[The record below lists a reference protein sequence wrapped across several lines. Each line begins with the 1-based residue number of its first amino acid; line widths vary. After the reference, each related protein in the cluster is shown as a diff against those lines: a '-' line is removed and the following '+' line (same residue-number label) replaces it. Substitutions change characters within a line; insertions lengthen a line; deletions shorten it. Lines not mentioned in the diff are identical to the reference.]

1 MSEKL
6 KTALSSVLAVSLV
19 VSVMT
24 ASGFACLASV
34 NNDDDF
40 HRRTLSRLLKFCC
53 LFQPA
58 LFDFG

>member
-24 ASGFACLASV
+24 ASGFAFLASV
-34 NNDDDF
+34 NNDDDYSNVQY
-40 HRRTLSRLLKFCC
+40 TYIE
-53 LFQPA
+53 Q
-58 LFDFG
+58 

>member
-34 NNDDDF
+34 NNDDYSNVQY
-40 HRRTLSRLLKFCC
+40 TYIE
-53 LFQPA
+53 Q
-58 LFDFG
+58 

>member
-19 VSVMT
+19 VIMT

-34 NNDDDF
+34 NNDDDYSNVQY
-40 HRRTLSRLLKFCC
+40 TYIE
-53 LFQPA
+53 Q
-58 LFDFG
+58 

>member
-34 NNDDDF
+34 YNDD
-40 HRRTLSRLLKFCC
+40 HYSNVQYTYIE
-53 LFQPA
+53 Q
-58 LFDFG
+58 

>member
-34 NNDDDF
+34 NNDDDYSNVQ
-40 HRRTLSRLLKFCC
+40 HILNNDCC
-53 LFQPA
+53 KQL
-58 LFDFG
+58 